1 MAVALGLPW
10 GLFMWVFFAV
20 FSGRA
25 SIAGLLVCALYG
37 TVLFGGIMASIAWKR
52 WPDARRLDPDDRV
65 AIVRALRQGTL
76 VENQRQARALLD
88 CRVAFERA
96 TKRDERFGWTL
107 YLYPIL
113 AVVLVIG
120 EIGWGSVR
128 HAVVMLGV
136 LVWWIVLL
144 VRLPERRATR
154 RRNAEEAERLA
165 RRLLLNAGV
174 DPE

>member
-1 MAVALGLPW
+1 
-10 GLFMWVFFAV
+10 
-20 FSGRA
+20 
-25 SIAGLLVCALYG
+25 
-37 TVLFGGIMASIAWKR
+37 
-52 WPDARRLDPDDRV
+52 
-65 AIVRALRQGTL
+65 
-76 VENQRQARALLD
+76 
-88 CRVAFERA
+88 VAFERA